1 MSSENEIPKEQ
12 NELIAMAQES
22 VSSEANVTLLL
33 EGKLVDALLIKASV
47 LVESRTGI
55 MVLLFSLEKGDLLEA
70 YSIFGNSH
78 LLNRIRTFENYGQFL
93 KDLIEAVQAGGI
105 ERALSD
111 RIGRAIY
118 KGLDGQAMLQQFPKI
133 LKKNFPDF
141 CMLTQQIINSELRIQ
156 TTKVQ
161 MDIEKVSSLKFRVN
175 NPLGAMY
182 APILNPY
189 KEIKTEPKKIVV
201 PILENSPEKIKAEA
215 MISEVQKEFKQVLM
229 CKTVVAPVAGID
241 FGNLKENMKLLFVLP
256 FQTPE
261 EIALA
266 KSVGAVTKEGA
277 IKPISGDF
285 LKIIN
290 GGKNEFHIFAKGP
303 NGILLRAFEERPVK
317 LAVSKKNQQ
326 ATKKDERSDL
336 GKMMS
341 VIIGILVVLIII
353 LFFMYLA

>member
-1 MSSENEIPKEQ
+1 
-12 NELIAMAQES
+12 
-22 VSSEANVTLLL
+22 
-33 EGKLVDALLIKASV
+33 
-47 LVESRTGI
+47 
-55 MVLLFSLEKGDLLEA
+55 
-70 YSIFGNSH
+70 
-78 LLNRIRTFENYGQFL
+78 
-93 KDLIEAVQAGGI
+93 
-105 ERALSD
+105 
-111 RIGRAIY
+111 
-118 KGLDGQAMLQQFPKI
+118 
-133 LKKNFPDF
+133 
-141 CMLTQQIINSELRIQ
+141 
-156 TTKVQ
+156 
-161 MDIEKVSSLKFRVN
+161 
-175 NPLGAMY
+175 MY